1 MSSPNR
7 TQSTVP
13 DSRLTTA
20 IETFV
25 RGVAFTRSFTHPY
38 LAERVG
44 PLWVMRDGPR
54 RRGTYR
60 VEEWVGYG
68 VSPTEID
75 RMAREHTRGR
85 YCICALLDLD
95 TDDAPMRAEFKALNY
110 RLNNTEP
117 LMVHDLKQIPR
128 FDEPA
133 NVERVTTQEMAD
145 RLTKAA
151 RKRQI
156 LPAHLVDDAPLRQ
169 YAALIDDELVGWVR
183 SITTETVGGAST
195 WCADMYVKPEFRRR
209 GIARSLMRR
218 MLADD
223 RAFGAQQAVLL
234 ASHTGAKLY
243 PVVGYRQIGTLYI
256 YTPGQR

>member
-1 MSSPNR
+1 MSSSNR
-7 TQSTVP
+7 IQSTVP
-13 DSRLTTA
+13 DSLLRTA

-38 LAERVG
+38 LAEQVG

-54 RRGTYR
+54 RRGAYR
-60 VEEWVGYG
+60 VEEWVGYDAP
-68 VSPTEID
+68 PTKID

-85 YCICALLDLD
+85 YCICALLGLD
-95 TDDAPMRAEFKALNY
+95 QDDAPMRDEFKALNY
-110 RLNNTEP
+110 RLNSTEP

-133 NVERVTTQEMAD
+133 ALERVTTPETAD

-169 YAALIDDELVGWVR
+169 YAALIEDELVGWVR
-183 SITTETVGGAST
+183 SITTQTAGGAST

-223 RAFGAQQAVLL
+223 RAHGAERAVLL

-243 PVVGYRQIGTLYI
+243 PVVGYVQMGTLYI
-256 YTPGQR
+256 YTPERK

>member
-1 MSSPNR
+1 MSSPSQR
-7 TQSTVP
+7 QSAV
-13 DSRLTTA
+13 SAALLTSA

-38 LAERVG
+38 LAKREG

-54 RRGTYR
+54 RRGAYR
-60 VEEWVGYG
+60 VEEWVGHG

-75 RMAREHTRGR
+75 HMARANTRGR

-95 TDDAPMRAEFKALNY
+95 ADDAPMRAEFKALNY

-117 LMVHDLKQIPR
+117 LMVHNLKQIPR

-133 NVERVTTQEMAD
+133 AIERVTTQEMAD

-156 LPAHLVDDAPLRQ
+156 LPKHMVDDAPLRQ
-169 YAALIDDELVGWVR
+169 YAALIDNELVGWVR
-183 SITTETVGGAST
+183 SITTKTAAGAST

-209 GIARSLMRR
+209 GIARSLMVR

-223 RAFGAQQAVLL
+223 RAHGAEQAVLL

-243 PVVGYRQIGTLYI
+243 PVVGYAQIGTLYI
-256 YTPGQR
+256 YTPARK